1 MFHDAAASHGVTD
14 AGRLSADSRPMV
26 ERGGSL
32 DSESMPL
39 IDDAVERRFDA
50 EICKFR
56 DTKKSKNMSD

>member
-1 MFHDAAASHGVTD
+1 
-14 AGRLSADSRPMV
+14 MV